1 MEGALVWL
9 DVDTT
14 IRALSGERRSLDDF
28 ALAFFGMQDGDTTP
42 LPYTFE
48 DVVAA
53 LNAVQ
58 PHDWAAFLRT
68 RLDGHGPGAP
78 LDGLARAGWKLVY
91 RDTPTPFLKANE
103 ERGKSTD
110 LTYSLGLT
118 IDKDG
123 KLGKLLWDGPAFQA
137 GLSGNTT
144 LLAVNGTAYTPKLL
158 KAAIQAAKTSP
169 QPINLLV
176 KKGKQFQTVAL
187 DYHGGLRYPQ
197 LERIAGTRDRLSAI
211 LQTR

>member
-1 MEGALVWL
+1 
-9 DVDTT
+9 
-14 IRALSGERRSLDDF
+14 
-28 ALAFFGMQDGDTTP
+28 MQDGSTTP

-58 PHDWAAFLRT
+58 PHDWAAFLRS

-103 ERGKSTD
+103 ERSKSTD
-110 LTYSLGLT
+110 LTYTLGLS

-123 KLGKLLWDGPAFQA
+123 KLGKLL
-137 GLSGNTT
+137 
-144 LLAVNGTAYTPKLL
+144 
-158 KAAIQAAKTSP
+158 
-169 QPINLLV
+169 
-176 KKGKQFQTVAL
+176 
-187 DYHGGLRYPQ
+187 
-197 LERIAGTRDRLSAI
+197 
-211 LQTR
+211 